1 MTNWVLKIPDRGVIT
16 PQLGSL
22 AARSDIEG
30 IQFTNFVSGSASVAG
45 QFPSGGSGGCNPPN
59 SLIWLVDQPAT
70 LANRLFSIP
79 DRSTMLTHSL
89 AMLNWLTMLAESQ
102 IPDLNWKPSVYKTD
116 ALPIVLIW
124 RNWAVWHL
132 VA

>member
-1 MTNWVLKIPDRGVIT
+1 MVLIS
-16 PQLGSL
+16 GSL
-22 AARSDIEG
+22 AARSDTFG
-30 IQFTNFVSGSASVAG
+30 I

-124 RNWAVWHL
+124 PLYYVLDTGGIGYICCTGAYDL
-132 VA
+132 TIG

>member
-1 MTNWVLKIPDRGVIT
+1 MSRLPFFILIFINSISLLLDRKVKLSNWVPSAPDRI
-16 PQLGSL
+16 S
-22 AARSDIEG
+22 S
-30 IQFTNFVSGSASVAG
+30 VS
-45 QFPSGGSGGCNPPN
+45 N
-59 SLIWLVDQPAT
+59 SLTSLVDQPAT

-124 RNWAVWHL
+124 QQIINTHL
-132 VA
+132 KPTVGESGGHSLLVRC